1 MSFLAYKF
9 DKITHLS
16 CVGVRGR
23 LRAPDPLVDGDVL
36 ADEARDLVGLL
47 GLDARDALLHQ
58 VAALHVQEQRP
69 VLRLHLPRRYHLIE
83 RDS

>member
-1 MSFLAYKF
+1 M
-9 DKITHLS
+9 
-16 CVGVRGR
+16 RRR

-69 VLRLHLPRRYHLIE
+69 VLRLHLPRRYHLKE
-83 RDS
+83 GQGEGLMSNDSYSLRL

>member
-1 MSFLAYKF
+1 M
-9 DKITHLS
+9 
-16 CVGVRGR
+16 RRR

-69 VLRLHLPRRYHLIE
+69 VLRLHLPRRYHLKEGQGEGLMIHTGYGYK
-83 RDS
+83 